1 LGVSLQANYNY
12 DNETQLHGTIL
23 WFYLFFFM
31 GFTPNLE
38 AQVTQPTPQDL
49 PFTQNFSTLDAT
61 STTYLTGFQ
70 VENGICFDKQ
80 FRYWNVGRD
89 TPLMSG

>member
-1 LGVSLQANYNY
+1 MEPYYGFIYFFLWASRQ
-12 DNETQLHGTIL
+12 IL
-23 WFYLFFFM
+23 
-31 GFTPNLE
+31 T
-38 AQVTQPTPQDL
+38 QVTQPTPQDL